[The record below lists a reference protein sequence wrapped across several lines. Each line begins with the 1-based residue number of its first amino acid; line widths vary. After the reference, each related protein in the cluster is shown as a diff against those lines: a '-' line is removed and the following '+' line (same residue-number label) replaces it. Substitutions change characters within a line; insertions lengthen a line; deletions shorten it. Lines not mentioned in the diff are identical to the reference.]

1 LVVSRKTG
9 NFRPTSDFI
18 EPMKFS
24 FPHLVLLALWLGA
37 CQTKT
42 TAEQTR
48 DSTVMDVDAT
58 APEASGVQPD
68 TPNDPAAVS
77 TSASA
82 SAVPS
87 AADRMRQLA
96 GTYEGTLPCAD
107 CEGIKASLTLDA
119 GGSYTLEREYL
130 GKGDRKPARD
140 EGRWQA
146 DSVGVTLLGNTA
158 DANTRYRATDPRTLT
173 MLGRDG
179 RDVESK
185 LNYSLTKK

>member
-1 LVVSRKTG
+1 
-9 NFRPTSDFI
+9 
-18 EPMKFS
+18 MKFS
-24 FPHLVLLALWLGA
+24 FPLPVLLALWLGA

-68 TPNDPAAVS
+68 TMNDPAAVS

-107 CEGIKASLTLDA
+107 CEGIRTSLTLDA
-119 GGSYTLEREYL
+119 GGRYTMEREYL
-130 GKGDRKPARD
+130 GKADRKPIRD
-140 EGRWQA
+140 KGRWQA
-146 DSVGVTLLGNTA
+146 DSTVVTLLGNTA
-158 DANTRYRATDPRTLT
+158 DEDARYRATDTRTLT

-179 RDVESK
+179 RDIESN
-185 LNYSLTKK
+185 LNDSLVKK

>member
-1 LVVSRKTG
+1 
-9 NFRPTSDFI
+9 
-18 EPMKFS
+18 MKFS
-24 FPHLVLLALWLGA
+24 FPLLALLALGLGA

-58 APEASGVQPD
+58 APEASGAQPD
-68 TPNDPAAVS
+68 TMNDPAVVS

-82 SAVPS
+82 STVPS

-107 CEGIKASLTLDA
+107 CEGIRTSLTLDA
-119 GGSYTLEREYL
+119 GGTYTLQREYL
-130 GKGDRKPARD
+130 GKADRKPVRD

-146 DSVGVTLLGNTA
+146 DSTGVTLLGNTA
-158 DANTRYRATDPRTLT
+158 VDNTRYRATDARTLK

-179 RDVESK
+179 REIESK
-185 LNYSLTKK
+185 LNYSLVKK

>member
-1 LVVSRKTG
+1 
-9 NFRPTSDFI
+9 
-18 EPMKFS
+18 MKIS
-24 FPHLVLLALWLGA
+24 FPVLALLALSLGA

-68 TPNDPAAVS
+68 TLNDPAAVS
-77 TSASA
+77 TSSSA
-82 SAVPS
+82 STTPS
-87 AADRMRQLA
+87 TVDRMRQLA
-96 GTYEGTLPCAD
+96 GTYEGTMPCAD
-107 CEGIKASLTLDA
+107 CEGIRTSLTLDA
-119 GGSYTLEREYL
+119 GGTYTVEREYL
-130 GKGDRKPARD
+130 GKAGGKPARD

-146 DSVGVTLLGNTA
+146 DSAGVTLLGKTA
-158 DANTRYRATDPRTLT
+158 DDQTQYRAVDARTLK

-179 RDVESK
+179 REIESK